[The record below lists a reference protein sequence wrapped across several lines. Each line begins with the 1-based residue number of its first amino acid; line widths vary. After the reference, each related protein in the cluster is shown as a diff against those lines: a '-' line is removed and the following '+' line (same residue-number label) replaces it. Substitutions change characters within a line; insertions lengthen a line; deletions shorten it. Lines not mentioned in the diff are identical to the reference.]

1 MEEFLKDSGSFVIR
15 NKTDWNCLF
24 CGDSWSDEL
33 GNAKSSRVPSCK
45 SRNHIE
51 ELQDW
56 LSKSTQSGE
65 RVEYSGLLD
74 TRVLHL
80 DLESDKREIK
90 SMMFD
95 FVRETG
101 VATNSFVKILDR
113 LRALEHKNVKLV
125 LALAVL
131 KSFAEVESN
140 DEPIRREAKKLKT
153 MRSVQDLVT
162 SRRESWKKYMS
173 SVSASGKAQ
182 LVVQLVERFIH
193 RPAGIVI
200 ADNRSDAD
208 ARSDAEDSE

>member
-15 NKTDWNCLF
+15 SKTHWNCIF
-24 CGDSWSDEL
+24 CGTGWSDEL
-33 GNAKSSRVPSCK
+33 GNAKLTGVRSCK
-45 SRNHIE
+45 SESHTKQ
-51 ELQDW
+51 LLDW
-56 LSKSTQSGE
+56 LSKNIQPGE
-65 RVEYSGLLD
+65 RVAKSGLLD
-74 TRVLHL
+74 CRILHL

-113 LRALEHKNVKLV
+113 LRELEHKNVKLV
-125 LALAVL
+125 LALAVI

-153 MRSVQDLVT
+153 MGGVQALIT
-162 SRRESWKKYMS
+162 SRRESWKKYMN

-182 LVVQLVERFIH
+182 LVVQLVEPFIH
-193 RPAGIVI
+193 RPSGIVI
-200 ADNRSDAD
+200 ADDRSDED